1 MIRKAFAALGATAL
15 ALSLGAL
22 SLSASAAPAAPT
34 VKPYHKALT
43 DCAACHTKENAVAGN
58 PFVVPSD
65 KACLACHGSYK
76 DLAKKTE
83 NLSEPNP
90 HASHHYGEGIACT
103 ACHKEHEP
111 SKAYCN
117 ECHEFSYKIK

>member
-1 MIRKAFAALGATAL
+1 MIRNAFAALGATAL
-15 ALSLGAL
+15 ALTLGAV
-22 SLSASAAPAAPT
+22 SFSASAASAAPT

-43 DCAACHTKENAVAGN
+43 DCVAGN

-83 NLSEPNP
+83 NLPEPNP

-103 ACHKEHEP
+103 ACHKEHAP
-111 SKAYCN
+111 SKVYCN
-117 ECHEFSYKIK
+117 ECHEFSYQIK